1 MIKSSRISNHLFYKF
16 QKWIANLAGT
26 FTDGSSNDADSGSS
40 GADLEVGSDGH
51 SDDQAS
57 GQSNGQSNGHSDDQ
71 SNAQLGIEYDG
82 QSDSQSH
89 GHSHGQSGD
98 GEHIQ
103 SSISYKSK

>member
-51 SDDQAS
+51 SDDQ
-57 GQSNGQSNGHSDDQ
+57 